1 MKINDFCYILICVGC
16 AAEYLIIKKIKKL
29 EKEKNQ
35 YLDTITKLRRENEML
50 HDDATH

>member
-16 AAEYLIIKKIKKL
+16 AAEYLIIKEL

-35 YLDTITKLRRENEML
+35 YLDTIIKLRRENEML